1 MAQIAI
7 AWIMAKG
14 ITAPIIG
21 ITSVEKIKEA
31 VEAIKITLTAEEVEY
46 LEAPYVPRAVIG
58 HW

>member
-1 MAQIAI
+1 MAQISI

-21 ITSVEKIKEA
+21 ITSVDKIKDA
-31 VEAIKITLTAEEVEY
+31 VEAIKIRLTAEEVAY

-58 HW
+58 HR

>member
-21 ITSVEKIKEA
+21 ITSVDKIKDA
-31 VEAIKITLTAEEVEY
+31 VEAIKIRLTAEEVGY
-46 LEAPYVPRAVIG
+46 LEAPYVPRAMIG
-58 HW
+58 HR

>member
-1 MAQIAI
+1 
-7 AWIMAKG
+7 MAKG

-21 ITSVEKIKEA
+21 ITSIDKIKEA
-31 VEAIKITLTAEEVEY
+31 VEAIKIRLTPEEVGY